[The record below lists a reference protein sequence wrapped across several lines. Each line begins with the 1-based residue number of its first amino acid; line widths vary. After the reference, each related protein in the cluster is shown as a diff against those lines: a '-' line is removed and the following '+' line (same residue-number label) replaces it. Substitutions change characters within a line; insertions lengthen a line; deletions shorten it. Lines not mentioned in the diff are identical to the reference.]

1 MHKGKGLLVCDD
13 IRDFLNYF
21 GKLKAV
27 GYEVVLCDT
36 YDEGARRLVME
47 DFDFVVVN
55 QGGADFEGKSIL
67 ELAMNLPRP
76 IPVLVVARSVIIHN
90 YLEAMELGAV
100 DYLERP
106 EFEDLRWT
114 LETQI
119 RRIQPVLG
127 PDIAPN
133 LRRHMKLL
141 YATLPG
147 CFLII

>member
-1 MHKGKGLLVCDD
+1 MHRGRGLLVCDD
-13 IRDFLNYF
+13 MRDFLNYA
-21 GKLKAV
+21 GKLKAI

-36 YDEGARRLVME
+36 YDEGARRLALE

-55 QGGADFEGKSIL
+55 QGGANFEGKNIL

-76 IPVLVVARSVIIHN
+76 MPVLVVAGAVNIQN

-114 LETQI
+114 LETQL
-119 RRIQPVLG
+119 RRIQPLG
-127 PDIAPN
+127 HA
-133 LRRHMKLL
+133 
-141 YATLPG
+141 
-147 CFLII
+147 